1 MLLNILCENVQKK
14 FGLNFFSFNK
24 NFILLQYVFFVYKK
38 YRLYLILNLFNDVVI
53 VCLKIILIEDIN
65 I

>member
-53 VCLKIILIEDIN
+53 VCLKIILIVDIN